1 MLFRISDHAFTELS
15 LIKGRV
21 QELGLYL
28 HRISNDKVKKIYKLV
43 LKAYSGPLVMTFFI
57 ALFILLMQFL
67 WKYVDDLVGKGLS
80 WEVIVQLLFYASWTF
95 VPMALPLAI
104 LLASLMTFG
113 NLGERY
119 ELVAVKAAGIS
130 LRKLMKPLIILSI
143 AISVAAFFFSNN
155 VLPYANLKFRSILY
169 DVRQQKLSL
178 NIKEGVYYSDIDG
191 YVMRIGKKDPITG
204 MLKNVQIYDHTKGG
218 GNTQLT
224 LADSGTM
231 VQTSDQQNMI
241 LTLFHGNNYDESAS
255 TEAITKH
262 PFQKT
267 SFEKEELRFDL
278 SGFKMVRTDEDLFKK
293 NYMMLNLTQL
303 QHAKDSLQ
311 NMYDLAMKNARYNIS
326 YSFLDFKQYDLDS
339 KKNHIRADTL
349 LKNKKVF
356 GKNFSKDKWATIVE
370 TAAGSARQVQ
380 AELTEMSTNLKD
392 QDETIRKHE
401 VEWWRKFTLSIACLI
416 LFFVGAPMGAIIRKG
431 GLGLPLI
438 LSVMFFV
445 LYHVISMTG
454 EKSAKAGAL
463 SPMIGMWLSSLI
475 LLPIGIYLTYKA
487 TTDSPLLDA
496 DAYVKIVKRLLV
508 KAKITKEEEKV

>member
-1 MLFRISDHAFTELS
+1 
-15 LIKGRV
+15 
-21 QELGLYL
+21 
-28 HRISNDKVKKIYKLV
+28 
-43 LKAYSGPLVMTFFI
+43 MTFFI

-80 WEVIVQLLFYASWTF
+80 WDVIVQLLFYASWTF

-119 ELVAVKAAGIS
+119 ELVAIKAAGIS
-130 LRKLMKPLIILSI
+130 LRRLMMPLVILSI
-143 AISVAAFFFSNN
+143 VISIAAFFFSNN

-169 DVRQQKLSL
+169 DVRQQKLTL

-191 YVMRIGKKDPITG
+191 YVMRVGKKSPKDG
-204 MLKNVQIYDHTKGG
+204 MLKDVQIYDHTKGG
-218 GNTQLT
+218 GNTMLT
-224 LADSGTM
+224 IADSGTM
-231 VQTSDQQNMI
+231 IQTTDQQFLI
-241 LTLFHGNNYDESAS
+241 LTLFHGYNYDESYNS
-255 TEAITKH
+255 EAYNKK

-278 SGFKMVRTDEDLFKK
+278 SGFKMVRTDEELFKK

-303 QHAKDSLQ
+303 QKATDSLQ
-311 NMYDLAMKNARYNIS
+311 IIFDQASKSARFNIL
-326 YSFLDFKQYDLDS
+326 YSFSDFKQYDFDVANKRL
-339 KKNHIRADTL
+339 RTDTV

-356 GKNFSKDKWATIVE
+356 GKNFKKDQWASIVE
-370 TAAGSARQVQ
+370 LASSSARQVQ
-380 AELTEMSTNLKD
+380 TTLTDMSTNLKD
-392 QDETIRKHE
+392 QDGVIRKHE
-401 VEWWRKFTLSIACLI
+401 VEWWRKFTLSLACLI
-416 LFFVGAPMGAIIRKG
+416 LFFIGAPMGAIIRKG

-438 LSVMFFV
+438 LSVLFFV

-463 SPMIGMWLSSLI
+463 TPMTGMWLSSI
-475 LLPIGIYLTYKA
+475 VLLPIGIYLTYKA

-496 DAYVKIVKRLLV
+496 DAYVKLIKRFLV
-508 KAKITKEEEKV
+508 WAKITKEDDKDKQAS

>member
-1 MLFRISDHAFTELS
+1 
-15 LIKGRV
+15 
-21 QELGLYL
+21 
-28 HRISNDKVKKIYKLV
+28 
-43 LKAYSGPLVMTFFI
+43 MTFFI

-80 WEVIVQLLFYASWTF
+80 WDVIVQLLFYASWTF

-119 ELVAVKAAGIS
+119 ELVAIKAAGIS
-130 LRKLMKPLIILSI
+130 LRRLMMPLVILSI
-143 AISVAAFFFSNN
+143 VISIAAFFFSNN

-169 DVRQQKLSL
+169 DVRQQKLAL

-191 YVMRIGKKDPITG
+191 YVMRVGKKSPKDG
-204 MLKNVQIYDHTKGG
+204 MLKDVQIYDHTKGG
-218 GNTQLT
+218 GNTMLT
-224 LADSGTM
+224 IADSGTM
-231 VQTSDQQNMI
+231 VQTTDQQFLI
-241 LTLFHGNNYDESAS
+241 LTLFHGYNYDESYNS
-255 TEAITKH
+255 EAYNKK

-278 SGFKMVRTDEDLFKK
+278 SGFKMVRTDEELFKK

-303 QHAKDSLQ
+303 QKATDSLQ
-311 NMYDLAMKNARYNIS
+311 IIFDQASKSARFNIL
-326 YSFLDFKQYDLDS
+326 YSFSDFKQYDFDVANKRL
-339 KKNHIRADTL
+339 RTDTV

-356 GKNFSKDKWATIVE
+356 GKNFKKDQWASIVE
-370 TAAGSARQVQ
+370 LASSSARQVQ
-380 AELTEMSTNLKD
+380 TTLTDMSTNLKD
-392 QDETIRKHE
+392 QDGVIRKHE
-401 VEWWRKFTLSIACLI
+401 VEWWRKFTLSLACLI
-416 LFFVGAPMGAIIRKG
+416 LFFIGAPMGAIIRKG

-438 LSVMFFV
+438 LSVLFFV

-463 SPMIGMWLSSLI
+463 TPMTGMWLSSI
-475 LLPIGIYLTYKA
+475 VLLPIGIYLTYKA

-496 DAYVKIVKRLLV
+496 DAYVKLIKRFLV
-508 KAKITKEEEKV
+508 WAKITKEDDKDKQAS

>member
-1 MLFRISDHAFTELS
+1 
-15 LIKGRV
+15 
-21 QELGLYL
+21 
-28 HRISNDKVKKIYKLV
+28 VKKIYKLV

-67 WKYVDDLVGKGLS
+67 WKYVDDLVGKGLT
-80 WEVIVQLLFYASWTF
+80 WDVIAQLLFYASWTF

-113 NLGERY
+113 NLGENY
-119 ELVAVKAAGIS
+119 ELVAIKAAGIS
-130 LRKLMKPLIILSI
+130 LRRLMMPLVVLSI
-143 AISVAAFFFSNN
+143 FISILAFFFSNN

-169 DVRQQKLSL
+169 DVRQQKLAL
-178 NIKEGVYYSDIDG
+178 NIKEGVYYSDIDN
-191 YVMRIGKKDPITG
+191 YVLRVGKKSPING
-204 MLKNVQIYDHTKGG
+204 MLKDIQIYDHSKGG
-218 GNTQLT
+218 GNTMLT
-224 LADSGTM
+224 IADSGTM
-231 VQTSDQQNMI
+231 VQTNDQQNLI
-241 LTLFHGNNYDESAS
+241 LTLLHGYNYDESANS
-255 TEAITKH
+255 DAYDKK

-267 SFEKEELRFDL
+267 SFEKEVLRFDL
-278 SGFKMVRTDEDLFKK
+278 SGFKMVRTDEELFKK

-303 QHAKDSLQ
+303 SRARDSLKGV
-311 NMYDLAMKNARYNIS
+311 YDLALKAARFNIL
-326 YSFLDFKQYDLDS
+326 YSFNDLKLYS
-339 KKNHIRADTL
+339 KDVANKHLRSDTV

-356 GKNFSKDKWATIVE
+356 GKNFKKDQWENIIE
-370 TAAGSARQVQ
+370 QSSNSARQVQ
-380 AELTEMSTNLKD
+380 TTLNDMSTNLKD
-392 QDETIRKHE
+392 QDEVIRKHE

-438 LSVMFFV
+438 LSVLFFV

-463 SPMIGMWLSSLI
+463 SPMVGMWLSSLI

-496 DAYVKIVKRLLV
+496 DAYVKGVKRFLV
-508 KAKITKEEEKV
+508 WTKITKEDDKNKQAS

>member
-1 MLFRISDHAFTELS
+1 
-15 LIKGRV
+15 
-21 QELGLYL
+21 LGLYL
-28 HRISNDKVKKIYKLV
+28 HRFLKVKVKKIYKLV

-80 WEVIVQLLFYASWTF
+80 WDVIVQLLFYASWTF

-113 NLGERY
+113 NLGEQY
-119 ELVAVKAAGIS
+119 ELVAIKAAGIS
-130 LRKLMKPLIILSI
+130 LRRLMMPLIILSI
-143 AISVAAFFFSNN
+143 FISILAFFFSNN

-191 YVMRIGKKDPITG
+191 YVMRIDKKDPKTS
-204 MLKNVQIYDHTKGG
+204 MLKGVQIYDHTKGG
-218 GNTQLT
+218 GNTMLT
-224 LADSGTM
+224 IADSGTM
-231 VQTSDQQNMI
+231 VQTADQQNLI
-241 LTLFHGNNYDESAS
+241 LTLYHGFNYDEQNNSQTAYN
-255 TEAITKH
+255 KK

-278 SGFKMVRTDEDLFKK
+278 SGFKMVRTDEELFKK

-303 QHAKDSLQ
+303 QKATDSLG
-311 NMYDLAMKNARYNIS
+311 NIYDLAMKGAKYNIM
-326 YSFLDFKQYDLDS
+326 YSFNDFAQYNQDIA
-339 KKNHIRADTL
+339 KKHFRADTV

-356 GKNFSKDKWATIVE
+356 GKNFKKDQWASIVDM
-370 TAAGSARQVQ
+370 ASSSARQVQ
-380 AELTEMSTNLKD
+380 STLTEMNTQLKD
-392 QDETIRKHE
+392 QDEIIRKHQ

-438 LSVMFFV
+438 LSVLFFV

-463 SPMIGMWLSSLI
+463 SPMIGMWLSSLV

-496 DAYVKIVKRLLV
+496 DAYVKAMKRFLV
-508 KAKITKEEEKV
+508 WSKITKEEEQDNQAS

>member
-1 MLFRISDHAFTELS
+1 
-15 LIKGRV
+15 
-21 QELGLYL
+21 
-28 HRISNDKVKKIYKLV
+28 
-43 LKAYSGPLVMTFFI
+43 MTFFI

-80 WEVIVQLLFYASWTF
+80 WDVIVQLLFYASWTF

-113 NLGERY
+113 NMGERY
-119 ELVAVKAAGIS
+119 ELVAIKAAGIS
-130 LRKLMKPLIILSI
+130 LRRLMLPLVILSI
-143 AISVAAFFFSNN
+143 IISIAAFFFSNN

-169 DVRQQKLSL
+169 DVRQQKLAL

-191 YVMRIGKKDPITG
+191 YVMRVGKKSSKSS
-204 MLKNVQIYDHTKGG
+204 MLKDVQIYDHTKGG
-218 GNTQLT
+218 GTSMLT
-224 LADSGTM
+224 IADSGTM
-231 VQTSDQQNMI
+231 VQTTDQKNLI
-241 LTLFHGNNYDESAS
+241 LTLFHGYNYDEQFNTDVYIS
-255 TEAITKH
+255 KR

-278 SGFKMVRTDEDLFKK
+278 SGFRMVRTDEELFKK
-293 NYMMLNLTQL
+293 NYMMLNLNQL
-303 QHAKDSLQ
+303 QKATDSLKGIYKQ
-311 NMYDLAMKNARYNIS
+311 ALIGAKYNVV
-326 YSFLDFKQYDLDS
+326 YSFNDFKLYSVDAN
-339 KKNHIRADTL
+339 KKRPVVDTV

-356 GKNFSKDKWATIVE
+356 GKNFSKDQWVGIIE
-370 TAAGSARQVQ
+370 MAGNSARQVQ
-380 AELTEMSTNLKD
+380 TLITDTQTSLKS
-392 QDETIRKHE
+392 QDVMIRNHE

-438 LSVMFFV
+438 LSVLFFV

-454 EKSAKAGAL
+454 EKTAKSGAL
-463 SPMIGMWLSSLI
+463 DPMTGMWLSSFI

-496 DAYVKIVKRLLV
+496 DAYVKGVKRFLV
-508 KAKITKEEEKV
+508 WSKITKEEDNDKQAS